1 MIDEQ
6 SLVKRAKNGDLEAYE
21 EIIKLYDK
29 KVFSL
34 IFNMIRNQD
43 DVEDIAQEVFIKIY
57 RNLKNFKEESSLY
70 TWIYRI
76 TVNICIDEMKK
87 RKQVVYLDEKI
98 QVQDGEI
105 EVQIPDTGKPL
116 EEIAEDKDIKDR
128 LINCI
133 NKLPE
138 NARIMIALRDIK
150 EFSYQ
155 EIAEILNLNIGTVKS
170 KINRA
175 RNMLKAL
182 LGQEGTFEESTESN
196 DYQ

>member
-138 NARIMIALRDIK
+138 NARIMIVLRDIK

>member
-105 EVQIPDTGKPL
+105 EIQIPDTGKPL
-116 EEIAEDKDIKDR
+116 DEIAEDKEIKDR